1 MTSPAT
7 RGYEQPDEI
16 TRATNQTW
24 VHWGR
29 DVPKTG
35 ELARPPKTRT
45 PAAPTLRSTADTVN
59 MPVVAASMVATIVVA
74 SGVGALVNSV
84 PMALTALTVVGSVY
98 LIWLGVSTLRQPST
112 IRPADQPT
120 SDSPLRQLA
129 TGFGVSG
136 LNPKVF
142 LLFLALLPQFT
153 RPDAPWSVPAQM
165 LMLGGIHVA
174 NCAVIYLLVAATAKR
189 LLVTRPAAGRIVSR
203 TSGLI
208 MTLLGAWLLT
218 EQILPLLGQSNA

>member
-1 MTSPAT
+1 MDFAVAVSFWAVSMLFVLTPGVDWAYAIAAGLHNRSFVPAVA
-7 RGYEQPDEI
+7 GM
-16 TRATNQTW
+16 
-24 VHWGR
+24 
-29 DVPKTG
+29 
-35 ELARPPKTRT
+35 LAGH
-45 PAAPTLRSTADTVN
+45 
-59 MPVVAASMVATIVVA
+59 MVATIVVA

-218 EQILPLLGQSNA
+218 EQILPVLGQSNA